1 MYLTQI
7 TLLVALTML
16 AGVAFP
22 QAPPASRQEALSGL
36 QSPDAPTRAAA
47 VAWIARNGRAGDDAP
62 LYARL
67 RDEHPTVRNF
77 AEQALWLVWSRS
89 GDAAIDRLMEL
100 GVDQMNSARQVEAI
114 ATFSEVIRRKPA
126 FAEGWNKR
134 ATALYLAGQYQRSLA
149 DCDEVLKRN
158 PRHFGALSGAGLDT
172 MPLIMGEII
181 LTGVHDRFP
190 RLKFVSVE
198 AGIGWIPYYAE
209 QMDDRYD
216 RNKYWAKI
224 RLERKPSEYIPTN
237 WWFTFIIDH
246 YGVKNRHAIGIG
258 NVMWSTDYPHHGCDW
273 PHSRKVVAEMFG
285 DVPAAERR
293 QITYDNCARLYNLT

>member
-158 PRHFGALSGAGLDT
+158 PQHFGALSGAGLIHLALEQHQQALQWFRRALEVNPN
-172 MPLIMGEII
+172 MEGI
-181 LTGVHDRFP
+181 
-190 RLKFVSVE
+190 E
-198 AGIGWIPYYAE
+198 AEA
-209 QMDDRYD
+209 Q
-216 RNKYWAKI
+216 
-224 RLERKPSEYIPTN
+224 RLEALLR
-237 WWFTFIIDH
+237 
-246 YGVKNRHAIGIG
+246 GR
-258 NVMWSTDYPHHGCDW
+258 ST
-273 PHSRKVVAEMFG
+273 
-285 DVPAAERR
+285 
-293 QITYDNCARLYNLT
+293 

>member
-1 MYLTQI
+1 
-7 TLLVALTML
+7 ML

-158 PRHFGALSGAGLDT
+158 PRHFGALSGAGLIHLALEQHQQALQWFRRALEVNPN
-172 MPLIMGEII
+172 M
-181 LTGVHDRFP
+181 
-190 RLKFVSVE
+190 
-198 AGIGWIPYYAE
+198 AGIEAE
-209 QMDDRYD
+209 AQ
-216 RNKYWAKI
+216 
-224 RLERKPSEYIPTN
+224 RLEALLR
-237 WWFTFIIDH
+237 
-246 YGVKNRHAIGIG
+246 GR
-258 NVMWSTDYPHHGCDW
+258 ST
-273 PHSRKVVAEMFG
+273 
-285 DVPAAERR
+285 
-293 QITYDNCARLYNLT
+293 

>member
-1 MYLTQI
+1 
-7 TLLVALTML
+7 ML

-158 PRHFGALSGAGLDT
+158 PQHFGALSGAGLIHLALEQHQQALQWFRRALEVNPN
-172 MPLIMGEII
+172 MEGI
-181 LTGVHDRFP
+181 
-190 RLKFVSVE
+190 E
-198 AGIGWIPYYAE
+198 AEA
-209 QMDDRYD
+209 Q
-216 RNKYWAKI
+216 
-224 RLERKPSEYIPTN
+224 RLEALLR
-237 WWFTFIIDH
+237 
-246 YGVKNRHAIGIG
+246 GR
-258 NVMWSTDYPHHGCDW
+258 ST
-273 PHSRKVVAEMFG
+273 
-285 DVPAAERR
+285 
-293 QITYDNCARLYNLT
+293 